1 MNIRKKLK
9 SKVISELKD
18 LQESREDVYEFL
30 TNFIKNIYLRHEF
43 IHTLLNDYKTK
54 QIENKETLKI
64 GAGLYINSLVTC
76 WETFFRDIFIFICEV
91 DTQVQKKINNFIL
104 EKNISIQD
112 LENANLSIGE
122 FMSKQFNF
130 QDLNETCI
138 AFNFLFEKDKES
150 ILEYIED
157 SITNEVTFSHPNYIL
172 YWLQQKENI
181 VDKIFE
187 TLNCAFEV
195 RHKVTHDANFKLEIK
210 PEFMSSVEDC
220 FIIIPQFI
228 AIWLSE
234 KYNQKIS
241 VYNAEDNYIR
251 LTNELRSKELPYIFS
266 KQNFTEKY
274 TIKE

>member
-1 MNIRKKLK
+1 MNIRKRLK
-9 SKVISELKD
+9 AKVISELKD
-18 LQESREDVYEFL
+18 LQESREDIYEFL

-43 IHTLLNDYKTK
+43 INTLLNDYKTK
-54 QIENKETLKI
+54 QLENKETLKI

-76 WETFFRDIFIFICEV
+76 WETFFRDIFIFVGEV
-91 DTQVQKKINNFIL
+91 DTQVQQKINNFIL

-112 LENANLSIGE
+112 LEKANLSISE

-130 QDLNETCI
+130 QDLNETCV
-138 AFNFLFEKDKES
+138 AFNFLFEKDKKS
-150 ILEYIED
+150 IIEYIEEFIISD
-157 SITNEVTFSHPNYIL
+157 TIFSHMNYVL

-187 TLNCAFEV
+187 TLNSAFEV
-195 RHKVTHDANFKLEIK
+195 RHKVIHDANFKLEIR

-220 FIIIPQFI
+220 FIIIPQFV

-241 VYNAEDNYIR
+241 VYNTENNYIR